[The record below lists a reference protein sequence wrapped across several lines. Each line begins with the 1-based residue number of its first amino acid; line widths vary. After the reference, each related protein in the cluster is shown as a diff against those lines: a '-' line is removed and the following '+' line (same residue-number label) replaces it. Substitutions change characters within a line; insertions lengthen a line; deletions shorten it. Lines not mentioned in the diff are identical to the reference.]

1 MFGKLLHFE
10 IYKQNTFDQTLK
22 TTNMKTKLL
31 LLFLITFLFANS
43 QTISTRVGS
52 TPEYVEGTSTT
63 ARFNRPYG
71 IAIDGGSAVAVTDQN
86 NNRVRKVFSDN
97 STALWAGSAASGSII
112 NGTGAA
118 ARFNNL
124 TGVARDGFNNAYV
137 CDSGNN
143 AIRKIT
149 SAGVVTTFAG
159 GTAGTADGLGTAAQF
174 NFPQGIAIDAS
185 GNLYVTD
192 AINHR
197 IRKITPAGV
206 VTTLAG
212 STNGYADGTG
222 TAAQFSF
229 PAGIAVDASGN
240 VFVGENCRIRK
251 ITPAGVV
258 TTFAGGTQ
266 GYLDG
271 IGTAAQFNIGILG
284 ITIDSSGNLFVADS
298 YNYRIRKIT
307 PAGVVSTYAGL
318 GFSGTTDGDV
328 SVATFD
334 VITGIAINTAQN
346 ILYIVD
352 HFNNRIR
359 AISPPV
365 PATLPTISGVI
376 TSQITTGSAR
386 IFYSLNANN
395 GATTSVINYGLS
407 SGTLTN
413 QITGFSTTGN
423 TANQGYVNIFG
434 LSPGTTYYFQIVA
447 TNTAGTATG
456 TIGSFTTLSPPTPL
470 TIAEYSFDNTYNN
483 LLGSAPFASNA
494 GTSFTT
500 DRHGNTSGAININ
513 STGSTATITGLP
525 YGNAARTVSVW
536 AKVNAYNSTFPFHNT
551 IFSYGAFSNSNAFGC
566 SITDGSTMVLGY
578 NNNYTTLSTNNLATW
593 DLYVCVYDGTDAK
606 IYKNGI
612 LLGSQAMVWNT
623 INNSDV
629 FRIGIG
635 VGGEFWLNG
644 ALDDLKIY
652 NYALSQTEI
661 TNLYNNNTLSSSDF
675 TQNNLEVK
683 LYPNPVNDILN
694 IETTLDIKSIEFF
707 NIQGRKVLESNQK
720 QINVSDLA
728 SGMYLVKIQDLE
740 NNSVSKKIII
750 K

>member
-1 MFGKLLHFE
+1 M
-10 IYKQNTFDQTLK
+10 NQTLK
-22 TTNMKTKLL
+22 LPLMKTRL
-31 LLFLITFLFANS
+31 LLFLLFAFSFGNA

-52 TPEYVEGTSTT
+52 TPGYVEGTSAT
-63 ARFNRPYG
+63 ARFDRPKG
-71 IAIDGGSAVAVTDQN
+71 IAIDGGSAVVVTDKN
-86 NNRVRKVFSDN
+86 NNRVRKVFSDH
-97 STALWAGSAASGSII
+97 STAFWAGSATGGTII

-118 ARFNNL
+118 ARFSSTGL
-124 TGVARDGFNNAYV
+124 EGVARDGFNNAYV
-137 CDSGNN
+137 CDAGNN

-159 GTAGTADGLGTAAQF
+159 GTQGTADGTGTAAQF
-174 NFPQGIAIDAS
+174 NYPIGIAIDAS

-192 AINHR
+192 ASNHR

-229 PAGIAVDASGN
+229 PMGIAVDASGN

-258 TTFAGGTQ
+258 TTFAGGTV

-271 IGTAAQFNIGILG
+271 NGTAAQFNNGILG
-284 ITIDSSGNLFVADS
+284 IAIDNSSNLYVADS

-307 PAGVVSTYAGL
+307 PTGVVSTYAGL
-318 GFSGTTDGDV
+318 GYSGTTDGDV
-328 SVATFD
+328 SVATFG

-359 AISPPV
+359 EILPPA
-365 PATLPTISGVI
+365 PATAPTISAI
-376 TSQITTGSAR
+376 SASASYTNST
-386 IFYSLNANN
+386 ISYSLNANSA
-395 GATTSVINYGLS
+395 ATTSVVKYGLTSGSLS
-407 SGTLTN
+407 S
-413 QITGFSTTGN
+413 QVAGFSASGSAVTPGSASISGLLPN
-423 TANQGYVNIFG
+423 T
-434 LSPGTTYYFQIVA
+434 LYYYQIEA
-447 TNTAGTATG
+447 INSEGTATS
-456 TIGSFTTLSPPTPL
+456 TIGSFTTLSLPTPL

-525 YGNAARTVSVW
+525 YGNAPRTVSVW
-536 AKVNAYNSTFPFHNT
+536 VKVNAHNSAFPFHNT

-566 SITDGSTMVLGY
+566 SITDGSTMALGY
-578 NNNYTTLSTNNLATW
+578 NDNYVALSTNNLSTW
-593 DLYVCVYDGTDAK
+593 DHYVCAYDGTNAK
-606 IYKNGI
+606 VYKNGT
-612 LLGSQAMVWNT
+612 LLGSQAKVWNT

-635 VGGEFWLNG
+635 VGGEFWFNG
-644 ALDDLKIY
+644 AIDDLKIY
-652 NYALSQTEI
+652 NYVLTDTEI
-661 TNLYNNNTLSSSDF
+661 SNLYSNNTLSSSNF
-675 TQNNLEVK
+675 SQNNLEVA
-683 LYPNPVNDILN
+683 LYPNPVNDVLN
-694 IETTLDIKSIEFF
+694 IETVLDIQSVEIY
-707 NIQGRKVLESNQK
+707 NIQGQKVLSSNQK
-720 QINVSDLA
+720 QINVSSLA
-728 SGMYLVKIQDLE
+728 AGMYMVRIQDTD
-740 NNSVSKKIII
+740 NNIATKKVVI

>member
-1 MFGKLLHFE
+1 
-10 IYKQNTFDQTLK
+10 
-22 TTNMKTKLL
+22 MKTRL
-31 LLFLITFLFANS
+31 LLFLLFAFSFGNA
-43 QTISTRVGS
+43 QTISTRVGL
-52 TPEYVEGTSTT
+52 TPGYVEGTTAT
-63 ARFNRPYG
+63 ARFDRPYG
-71 IAIDGGSAVAVTDQN
+71 IAIDGGSAVVVTDQN
-86 NNRVRKVFSDN
+86 NNRVRKIYSDN
-97 STALWAGSAASGSII
+97 STGFWAGSATSGTII

-118 ARFNNL
+118 ARFNSL

-137 CDSGNN
+137 CDSGNH

-159 GTAGTADGLGTAAQF
+159 GTLGTADGTGTAAQF
-174 NFPQGIAIDAS
+174 QNPQGLAIDAS
-185 GNLYVTD
+185 GNLYVSDTN
-192 AINHR
+192 NHR

-212 STNGYADGTG
+212 STDGFVNGTG
-222 TAAQFSF
+222 TAAQFSY
-229 PAGIAVDASGN
+229 PMGIAVDASGN
-240 VFVGENCRIRK
+240 VYVGENCRIRK

-258 TTFAGGTQ
+258 TTFAGSTI

-271 IGTAAQFNIGILG
+271 NGTAAQFNNGILG
-284 ITIDSSGNLFVADS
+284 ITIGSSGDLYVADS

-307 PAGVVSTYAGL
+307 SAGVVTTYAGL
-318 GFSGTTDGDV
+318 GYSGTTDGDV
-328 SVATFD
+328 SVATFN
-334 VITGIAINTAQN
+334 VITGIAINTATN
-346 ILYIVD
+346 TLYIVD
-352 HFNNRIR
+352 YFNNRIR

-376 TSQITTGSAR
+376 VSPITTSSAR

-407 SGTLTN
+407 SGALTN
-413 QITGFSTTGN
+413 QITGFSTAGN
-423 TANQGYVNIFG
+423 TANQGYVNING

-447 TNTAGTATG
+447 TNAAGTATS

-483 LLGSAPFASNA
+483 LLGTAPFASNA

-536 AKVNAYNSTFPFHNT
+536 VKVNAHNSAFPFHNT

-593 DLYVCVYDGTDAK
+593 DHYVCVYDGTDAK
-606 IYKNGI
+606 VYKNGI

-652 NYALSQTEI
+652 NYVLSDAEI
-661 TNLYNNNTLSSSDF
+661 SSLHTNNTLTSENF
-675 TQNNLEVK
+675 NLNNLEVK
-683 LYPNPVNDILN
+683 LYPNPVRDILN
-694 IETTLDIKSIEFF
+694 IEIENDIQSIEIY
-707 NIQGRKVLESNQK
+707 NIQGQKVLSSNQK

-728 SGMYLVKIQDLE
+728 TGMYMIRIQDIDD
-740 NNSVSKKIII
+740 NIATKKIVI

>member
-1 MFGKLLHFE
+1 
-10 IYKQNTFDQTLK
+10 
-22 TTNMKTKLL
+22 MKTKLL
-31 LLFLITFLFANS
+31 ILLLLAFSMSNA

-52 TPEYVEGTSTT
+52 TPGYVEGTSAT
-63 ARFNRPYG
+63 ARFDRPKG
-71 IAIDGGSAVAVTDQN
+71 IAIDGGAAVVVTDQN
-86 NNRVRKVFSDN
+86 NNRVRKVFSDH
-97 STALWAGSAASGSII
+97 STAFWAGSATGGTII

-118 ARFNNL
+118 ARFSSTGL
-124 TGVARDGFNNAYV
+124 EGVARDGFNNAYV
-137 CDSGNN
+137 CDAGNN

-159 GTAGTADGLGTAAQF
+159 GTQGTADGTGTAAQF
-174 NFPQGIAIDAS
+174 NYPVGIAIDAS

-192 AINHR
+192 ASNHR

-229 PAGIAVDASGN
+229 PMGIAVDASGN

-258 TTFAGGTQ
+258 TTFAGGTV

-271 IGTAAQFNIGILG
+271 NGTAAKFNNGILG
-284 ITIDSSGNLFVADS
+284 IAIDNSSNLYVADS

-307 PAGVVSTYAGL
+307 PTGDVSTYAGL
-318 GFSGTTDGDV
+318 GYSGTTDGDV

-359 AISPPV
+359 EILPPV
-365 PATLPTISGVI
+365 PATVPTISGVI
-376 TSQITTGSAR
+376 VSQITTSSAR

-395 GATTSVINYGLS
+395 GATTSIVKYGLS
-407 SGTLTN
+407 SGALTN

-423 TANQGYVNIFG
+423 TANQGYVNIYG
-434 LSPGTTYYFQIVA
+434 LSPGTTYYFQIEA
-447 TNTAGTATG
+447 TNTAGTATS

-513 STGSTATITGLP
+513 GTGSTATITGLP
-525 YGNAARTVSVW
+525 YGNEARTVSVW
-536 AKVNAYNSTFPFHNT
+536 AKVNAHNSAFPFHNT
-551 IFSYGAFSNSNAFGC
+551 IFSYGASSNSNAFGC
-566 SITDGSTMVLGY
+566 SITDGSTMALGY
-578 NNNYTTLSTNNLATW
+578 NDNYVALSTNNLSTW
-593 DLYVCVYDGTDAK
+593 DHYVCAYDGTNAK
-606 IYKNGI
+606 VYKNGT
-612 LLGSQAMVWNT
+612 LLGSQAKVWNT

-635 VGGEFWLNG
+635 VGGEFWFNG
-644 ALDDLKIY
+644 AIDDLKIY
-652 NYALSQTEI
+652 NYVLTDTEI
-661 TNLYNNNTLSSSDF
+661 SNLYSNNTLSSSNF
-675 TQNNLEVK
+675 SQNNLEVA
-683 LYPNPVNDILN
+683 LYPNPVNDVLN
-694 IETTLDIKSIEFF
+694 IETVLDIQSVEIY
-707 NIQGRKVLESNQK
+707 NIQGQKVLSSNQK

-728 SGMYLVKIQDLE
+728 FGMYMVRIQDVD
-740 NNSVSKKIII
+740 NNIATKKIVI

>member
-1 MFGKLLHFE
+1 
-10 IYKQNTFDQTLK
+10 
-22 TTNMKTKLL
+22 MKTKLL
-31 LLFLITFLFANS
+31 ILLLLAFSMLNA

-52 TPEYVEGTSTT
+52 TPGYVEGTSAT
-63 ARFNRPYG
+63 ARFDRPKG
-71 IAIDGGSAVAVTDQN
+71 IAIDGGAAVVVTDGN
-86 NNRVRKVFSDN
+86 NNRVRKVFSDH
-97 STALWAGSAASGSII
+97 STAFWAGSATGGTII

-118 ARFNNL
+118 ARFSSTGL
-124 TGVARDGFNNAYV
+124 EGVARDGFNNAYV
-137 CDSGNN
+137 CDAGNN

-159 GTAGTADGLGTAAQF
+159 GTQGTANGTGTAAQF
-174 NFPQGIAIDAS
+174 NYPIGIAIDAS

-192 AINHR
+192 ASNHR

-229 PAGIAVDASGN
+229 PMGIAVDVSGN

-258 TTFAGGTQ
+258 TTFAGGTV

-271 IGTAAQFNIGILG
+271 IGTAAQFNNGILG
-284 ITIDSSGNLFVADS
+284 IAIDNSSNLYVADS

-307 PAGVVSTYAGL
+307 PTGVVSTYAGL
-318 GFSGTTDGDV
+318 GYSGTTDGDV

-359 AISPPV
+359 EILPPV
-365 PATLPTISGVI
+365 PATLPTISAVSSTVTI
-376 TSQITTGSAR
+376 NSATLS
-386 IFYSLNANN
+386 YSLNANN
-395 GATTSVINYGLS
+395 GATTSVIKYGLTSGSLS
-407 SGTLTN
+407 S
-413 QITGFSTTGN
+413 QVTGFSASGSVVTSNSATISGLLSN
-423 TANQGYVNIFG
+423 T
-434 LSPGTTYYFQIVA
+434 LYYYQIEA
-447 TNTAGTATG
+447 TNTAGTATSS
-456 TIGSFTTLSPPTPL
+456 IGSFTTLSPPTPL

-483 LLGSAPFASNA
+483 LLGSAQFVSNA

-536 AKVNAYNSTFPFHNT
+536 AKVNAYNSAFPFHNT

-593 DLYVCVYDGTDAK
+593 DHYVSVYDGTNAK
-606 IYKNGI
+606 VYKNGI

-635 VGGEFWLNG
+635 VGGEFWFNG

-652 NYALSQTEI
+652 NYVLSDTEI
-661 TNLYNNNTLSSSDF
+661 TNLYTNNTLSSSNF
-675 TQNNLEVK
+675 SQNNLEVK
-683 LYPNPVNDILN
+683 LYPNPVRDILN
-694 IETTLDIKSIEFF
+694 IEIVNDIQSIEIY
-707 NIQGRKVLESNQK
+707 NIQGQKVMTSNKK
-720 QINVSDLA
+720 QINLSNLA
-728 SGMYLVKIQDLE
+728 SGMYLVKIQDAE
-740 NNSVSKKIII
+740 NNSATKKVSI

>member
-1 MFGKLLHFE
+1 
-10 IYKQNTFDQTLK
+10 
-22 TTNMKTKLL
+22 MKTKLL
-31 LLFLITFLFANS
+31 LLLLFVFSIGNA

-52 TPEYVEGTSTT
+52 TPGYVEGTSAT
-63 ARFNRPYG
+63 ARFDRPKG
-71 IAIDGGSAVAVTDQN
+71 IAIDGGAAVVVTDQN
-86 NNRVRKVFSDN
+86 NNRVRKVFSDH
-97 STALWAGSAASGSII
+97 STAFWAGSATGGTII

-118 ARFNNL
+118 ARFSSTGL
-124 TGVARDGFNNAYV
+124 EGVARDGFNNAYV
-137 CDSGNN
+137 CDAGNN

-159 GTAGTADGLGTAAQF
+159 GTQGTADGTGTAAQF
-174 NFPQGIAIDAS
+174 NYPIGIAIDAS

-192 AINHR
+192 ASNHR

-222 TAAQFSF
+222 TATQFSF
-229 PAGIAVDASGN
+229 PMGIAVDASGN

-258 TTFAGGTQ
+258 TTFAGGTV

-271 IGTAAQFNIGILG
+271 NGTAAQFNNGILG
-284 ITIDSSGNLFVADS
+284 IAIDNSSNLYVADS

-307 PAGVVSTYAGL
+307 PTGVVSTYAGL
-318 GFSGTTDGDV
+318 GYSGTTDGDV

-359 AISPPV
+359 EILPPA
-365 PATLPTISGVI
+365 PATVPTISAI
-376 TSQITTGSAR
+376 STSASYSNATIS
-386 IFYSLNANN
+386 YSLNANSA
-395 GATTSVINYGLS
+395 ATTSVVKYGLTSGSLS
-407 SGTLTN
+407 S
-413 QITGFSTTGN
+413 QVAGFSASGSVVTSNSATISGLLSN
-423 TANQGYVNIFG
+423 T
-434 LSPGTTYYFQIVA
+434 LYYYQIEA
-447 TNTAGTATG
+447 TNTVGTTTS

-483 LLGSAPFASNA
+483 LLGFVPFASNA

-513 STGSTATITGLP
+513 GTGSTATITGLP
-525 YGNAARTVSVW
+525 YSNAPRTVSVW
-536 AKVNAYNSTFPFHNT
+536 AKVNAHNSAFPFHNT

-578 NNNYTTLSTNNLATW
+578 NNNYTALSTNNLATW
-593 DLYVCVYDGTDAK
+593 DHYVCAYDGTNAK
-606 IYKNGI
+606 VYKNSI

-635 VGGEFWLNG
+635 VGGEFWFNG

-675 TQNNLEVK
+675 NQNNLEVS
-683 LYPNPVNDILN
+683 LYPNPVRDILN
-694 IETTLDIKSIEFF
+694 IETVTKLKSIEIYT
-707 NIQGRKVLESNQK
+707 IQGQKVLESNQK
-720 QINVSDLA
+720 QINVSNLA
-728 SGMYLVKIQDLE
+728 SGIYLVRTQDVD
-740 NNSVSKKIII
+740 NNIATKKVII